1 MSIVDYKMA
10 EWTSK
15 QVSEYLQK
23 NESVPKY
30 IFQNLLIAIIC
41 LTLNHEKLG
50 PNAKTIYSDLKT
62 AFVYNNADKLEGFDI
77 GAVYGAAQ
85 FYKNFQEVR
94 RIEQRHNN

>member
-1 MSIVDYKMA
+1 MSMVDYKMA

-23 NESVPKY
+23 NEPVPNY
-30 IFQNLLIAIIC
+30 IFQNLLIAIIY

-50 PNAKTIYSDLKT
+50 PNAKILYHDLN
-62 AFVYNNADKLEGFDI
+62 AAYNYDNADRLEGFDI
-77 GAVYGAAQ
+77 GAVYGVAQ

-94 RIEQRHNN
+94 QLR